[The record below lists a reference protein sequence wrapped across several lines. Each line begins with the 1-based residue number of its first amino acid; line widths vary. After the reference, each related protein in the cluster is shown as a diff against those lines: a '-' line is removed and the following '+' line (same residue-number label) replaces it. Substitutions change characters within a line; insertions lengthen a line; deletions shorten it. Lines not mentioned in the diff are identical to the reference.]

1 MNLGWMS
8 NLSFNIFTC
17 KFYKTLYKLYTCFI
31 LFLGGYK
38 ICRDGESIIVGPGSG
53 YFPYLRFDNGGARHG
68 FVSGVYKGAL
78 VMSFLLLSL

>member
-1 MNLGWMS
+1 MQRWGVHH
-8 NLSFNIFTC
+8 C
-17 KFYKTLYKLYTCFI
+17 
-31 LFLGGYK
+31 GY
-38 ICRDGESIIVGPGSG
+38 PGSG